1 MHFLYSMHNVLH
13 SREYIKTMSRSDLDR
28 ASANWGKGC
37 LRLPVQEMSHE
48 IPSLDVTNQSNIRID
63 NLNYQI
69 TAPDQDPL
77 AYQTR
82 VYACVL
88 SAPVREVMG
97 VLGTSN
103 VP

>member
-1 MHFLYSMHNVLH
+1 V
-13 SREYIKTMSRSDLDR
+13 RGR
-28 ASANWGKGC
+28 
-37 LRLPVQEMSHE
+37 
-48 IPSLDVTNQSNIRID
+48 DVTDQRNIRID

-69 TAPDQDPL
+69 TAPDQGPL
-77 AYQTR
+77 AYQRTR